1 MQLAPPRKK
10 PVFMGLTPLID
21 MIFLLLLFFL
31 LGSDFVTYGQ
41 SRLVPPRG
49 AGGDDSASQP
59 AIVTLAADG
68 AVQWNGIALS
78 EGDLRD
84 KTQTAVQT
92 DADHL
97 FVLMPNGAANVQ
109 QVTHIMDVL
118 TGAGAKAV
126 TLERDIFD
134 IDLGDF

>member
-10 PVFMGLTPLID
+10 PVMMGLTPLID

-41 SRLVPPRG
+41 SRLAPPRG
-49 AGGDDSASQP
+49 TGGDDSASQP
-59 AIVTLAADG
+59 AIVTLAANG
-68 AVQWNGIALS
+68 ALQWNGAPLAKTA
-78 EGDLRD
+78 LRD
-84 KTQTAVQT
+84 KATAALT
-92 DADHL
+92 ADDEQL

-118 TGAGAKAV
+118 VGAGAKVV
-126 TLERDIFD
+126 TLERDVFD
-134 IDLGDF
+134 IDLADF

>member
-41 SRLVPPRG
+41 SRLAPPRG
-49 AGGDDSASQP
+49 TGGDDSASQP

-68 AVQWNGIALS
+68 AVQWNGATVSEADLS
-78 EGDLRD
+78 A
-84 KTQTAVQT
+84 KTQRALEV
-92 DADHL
+92 DAEHL

-126 TLERDIFD
+126 TLERDVFD